1 MTYCQAGNMQV
12 LQEASKWC
20 PDAEKVF
27 VSPTGQLVDPA
38 AAQQQVTAPHV
49 NGASQPQTPGK
60 ALPEHTISCLSNFPT
75 NHDSCPDH
83 ICKMPSL
90 DNKAKVRVHHQ
101 LCCAVLLPMYWQ
113 RPPHLKVLLMMGSRL
128 AIRHLHQCQMLCSH
142 PSALLSSRCG
152 CDASINN
159 HNRCRL

>member
-1 MTYCQAGNMQV
+1 MTYCQADNMQV

-49 NGASQPQTPGK
+49 NGASQPQTLGK

-83 ICKMPSL
+83 IC
-90 DNKAKVRVHHQ
+90 
-101 LCCAVLLPMYWQ
+101 AVLLPMYWQ

-128 AIRHLHQCQMLCSH
+128 AHRHLHQCQMLCSH

>member
-60 ALPEHTISCLSNFPT
+60 ALPEHTISCLSTFPPT
-75 NHDSCPDH
+75 
-83 ICKMPSL
+83 
-90 DNKAKVRVHHQ
+90 
-101 LCCAVLLPMYWQ
+101 
-113 RPPHLKVLLMMGSRL
+113 
-128 AIRHLHQCQMLCSH
+128 MLYVQTIF
-142 PSALLSSRCG
+142 A
-152 CDASINN
+152 
-159 HNRCRL
+159 RCRALTIKQR